1 VKHHSRTVCRLAALG
16 LLAVAAAQAQ
26 MGPSTARAVARPMP
40 SLAPS
45 GQTFNAEAEVVVSPR
60 GRVESV
66 EIRTSSGD
74 PAFDRQWR
82 KTLEDW
88 RFVPAVDASG
98 QPIESTTLVVYKNTG
113 LTNRP
118 IDAVGDAPVR
128 NAVVESER
136 LQRMT
141 CRDFLWEYA
150 IVNDSMSRRLALLD
164 PLLKTPQVMLAA
176 ETPLTAD
183 QQAVLRERYDQVVN
197 DAARACRDNQEGLF
211 WSDVMKPA
219 LQAALAN

>member
-1 VKHHSRTVCRLAALG
+1 
-16 LLAVAAAQAQ
+16 
-26 MGPSTARAVARPMP
+26 
-40 SLAPS
+40 
-45 GQTFNAEAEVVVSPR
+45 
-60 GRVESV
+60 
-66 EIRTSSGD
+66 
-74 PAFDRQWR
+74 
-82 KTLEDW
+82 
-88 RFVPAVDASG
+88 VPAVDASG

-211 WSDVMKPA
+211 WSEVMKPA